1 MRILSIFNK
10 KDEQFLRQKTEE
22 VINPQDPAIRE
33 LIDTMRD
40 IMEKNQGVGLAANQ
54 IGKPWRIFVA
64 EYQNQ
69 FFAFINP
76 KIIKHSRKTTLA
88 EEGCLSVPRIVGV
101 VPRYDK
107 IVIEGRDLNNK
118 KFKIKAS
125 GMLARIFQHET
136 DHLDGILFIDK
147 AKELYHVKSSK
158 ND

>member
-10 KDEQFLRQKTEE
+10 KDEQFLRQKTAE

-33 LIDTMRD
+33 LIDTMRNV
-40 IMEKNQGVGLAANQ
+40 MEKNQGVGLAANQ

-76 KIIKHSRKTTLA
+76 KIIKHSRKVNLA

-147 AKELYHVKSSK
+147 AKELYQVKSSK

>member
-33 LIDTMRD
+33 LIDTMRNV
-40 IMEKNQGVGLAANQ
+40 MEKNQGIGLAANQ

-76 KIIKHSRKTTLA
+76 KIIKHSRKVNLA

-147 AKELYHVKSSK
+147 AKELYQVKSSK

>member
-10 KDEQFLRQKTEE
+10 KDEQFLRQKTAE

-33 LIDTMRD
+33 LIDTMRNV
-40 IMEKNQGVGLAANQ
+40 MEKNQGVGLAANQ

-69 FFAFINP
+69 SFAFINP
-76 KIIKHSRKTTLA
+76 KIIKHSRKVNLA

-147 AKELYHVKSSK
+147 AKELYQVKSSK

>member
-88 EEGCLSVPRIVGV
+88 EEGCLSVPHIVGV